1 MRGTAFLFVA
11 LATLSHT
18 TASPLQ
24 VRETAVPSPYS
35 PPYFPAPKGG
45 WLADWADSY
54 AKAAKLVDQMTL
66 AEKVNITTAIGA
78 VSLLTCVE

>member
-1 MRGTAFLFVA
+1 MRGAAFLFVA
-11 LATLSHT
+11 LATLGHT

-24 VRETAVPSPYS
+24 ERETAVSSSYS

-45 WLADWADSY
+45 WVTDWADSY
-54 AKAAKLVDQMTL
+54 AKAAQLVGQMTL

-78 VSLLTCVE
+78 ASPLTCVE